1 MACQSY
7 DANYKA
13 LIILQKTS
21 LVLLNSAIHLLNG
34 QINTGMRPK
43 QHSYRHLPAAQPRA
57 LGSLPA
63 WPYNRRTLFVELV
76 MPNLH
81 LADLTAEIEANVR
94 RALAEDIGSGDITA
108 RLIPAERLAKAT
120 IITRDNAVISGTA
133 WVDAVF
139 RQLDP
144 RVAVHWQVADG
155 ERVSPNQ
162 VLFHLEG
169 PARSLLS
176 GERSALNF
184 LQMLSGVATHAQ
196 QLADQVAQTQVKLL
210 DTRKTLPGLRLAQK
224 YAVTCGGCHNHR
236 IGLYDAFLIKENHIA
251 ACGGIAQAISA
262 AHKIAPGKPVEIEVE
277 SLAELK
283 EALAAGAD
291 IIMLDELSLDDMREA
306 VRLNDGK
313 AKLEAS
319 GGINESTL
327 LPIAETGVD
336 YISIGA
342 MTKDVKAVDLS
353 MRLSL

>member
-1 MACQSY
+1 
-7 DANYKA
+7 
-13 LIILQKTS
+13 
-21 LVLLNSAIHLLNG
+21 
-34 QINTGMRPK
+34 
-43 QHSYRHLPAAQPRA
+43 
-57 LGSLPA
+57 
-63 WPYNRRTLFVELV
+63 
-76 MPNLH
+76 MPNLR

-94 RALAEDIGSGDITA
+94 RALLEDVGSGDITA
-108 RLIPAERLAKAT
+108 RLIPEERLAKAT
-120 IITRDNAVISGTA
+120 IISRDEAVIAGVA
-133 WVDAVF
+133 WVDTVF

-155 ERVSPNQ
+155 DRVSPNQ
-162 VLFHLEG
+162 ALFHLEG
-169 PARSLLS
+169 PARSLLT

-184 LQMLSGVATHAQ
+184 LQLLSGVATRAQ
-196 QLADQVAQTQVKLL
+196 HYADMVSDTQVKLL

-251 ACGGIAQAISA
+251 ACGGIAQAVAA
-262 AHKIAPGKPVEIEVE
+262 AHKIAPGKPVGVEVE
-277 SLAELK
+277 SLSELK
-283 EALAAGAD
+283 QALEAGAD

-306 VRLNDGK
+306 VRLTAGR

-319 GGINESTL
+319 GGINDDTL
-327 LPIAETGVD
+327 RVIAETGVD